1 MQVMGLRIETLIK
14 AMFHKEEKERQWI
27 EGVQEQDRYA
37 REAKREHIRRVAKV
51 IKKVVK
57 EPDELPPGD
66 DVPAVKKVLEGRP

>member
-1 MQVMGLRIETLIK
+1 MQVMGLKLETLTK
-14 AMFHKEEKERQWI
+14 VMSYKKRKEGERS
-27 EGVQEQDRYA
+27 EGVQEQGRYA
-37 REAKREHIRRVAKV
+37 REAKREHVRRVAKV